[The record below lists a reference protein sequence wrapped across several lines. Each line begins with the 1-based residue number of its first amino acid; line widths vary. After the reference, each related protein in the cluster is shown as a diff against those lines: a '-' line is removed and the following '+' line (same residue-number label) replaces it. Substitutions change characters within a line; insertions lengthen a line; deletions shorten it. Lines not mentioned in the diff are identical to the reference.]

1 MTETSYRDY
10 GYTDSAQTWSHA
22 YLWNVVST
30 LLPAADQCP
39 HGVID
44 LGCGN
49 GAMAGRLLDLGYKA
63 NGVDASATGI
73 AIANQQHPGQFHV
86 ADFSVGRLP
95 LAIAD
100 HRFDVALST
109 EVIEHLYDPRA
120 LLKMA
125 RSVLQPGGLLVVTTP
140 FHGYFKNL
148 ALAATGK
155 LDGHFTVLWDGGH
168 IKFFSRRTLTILLE
182 QEGFQVVAFRG
193 AGRWPYL
200 WKSMVLAARRQ
211 PD

>member
-1 MTETSYRDY
+1 M
-10 GYTDSAQTWSHA
+10 
-22 YLWNVVST
+22 
-30 LLPAADQCP
+30 P

-49 GAMAGRLLDLGYKA
+49 GAMASRLLDLGCKA
-63 NGVDASATGI
+63 SGVDASATGI
-73 AIANQQHPGQFHV
+73 AIANQQHPGHFHV
-86 ADFSVGRLP
+86 ADFSGGRLP

-125 RSVLQPGGLLVVTTP
+125 RSALQPGGLLLVTTP

-168 IKFFSRRTLTILLE
+168 IKFFSRRTLTTLLE
-182 QEGFQVVAFRG
+182 QEGFHVVEFRG

-200 WKSMVLAARRQ
+200 WKSMVLAARRC